1 MLSNHR
7 LPHLKWRTLEKEA
20 QGLIY
25 GAILVLSLLM
35 AIESYVD
42 RPFRP
47 ALILF
52 GSVLAMA
59 LARALAS
66 LISRA
71 LETGERM
78 LRFSALRAAWKGSHP
93 VLFASLLPSCLM
105 LASGYGWLSYEAAL
119 LCSQL
124 YCILVLVVFGARVG
138 WVIGHGP
145 LLPIAGAFFA
155 GGFGAFLAILKYALH

>member
-1 MLSNHR
+1 MLKIDR
-7 LPHLKWRTLEKEA
+7 VPHLKWQTLERES

-35 AIESYVD
+35 AIEAQPG

-59 LARALAS
+59 LARALAA
-66 LISRA
+66 LISHA

-78 LRFSALRAAWKGSHP
+78 LRFKALRAAWTGSHP
-93 VLFASLLPSCLM
+93 VLFAVLLPSALM
-105 LASGYGWLSYEAAL
+105 FASGYGWLSLEQAVL
-119 LCSQL
+119 ISQL
-124 YCILVLVVFGARVG
+124 YCILVLVIFGARVG

-145 LLPIAGAFFA
+145 LLPIAGALFA
-155 GGFGAFLAILKYALH
+155 GGFGACLAILKYALH

>member
-1 MLSNHR
+1 MLPKHS
-7 LPHLKWRTLEKEA
+7 LPPLKWRTLEKEA

-35 AIESYVD
+35 AIEAYSG

-59 LARALAS
+59 LARALAA
-66 LISRA
+66 LISNG
-71 LETGERM
+71 LETGER
-78 LRFSALRAAWKGSHP
+78 LFRVSALRAAWTGSHP
-93 VLFASLLPSCLM
+93 VLFASLLPSGLM
-105 LASGYGWLSYEAAL
+105 LASSFGWLSLENAIL
-119 LCSQL
+119 TSQL
-124 YCILVLVVFGARVG
+124 YCILVLVIFGARVG

-155 GGFGAFLAILKYALH
+155 GGVGVLLAVMKYILH